1 MLGIKNRNVVFRIR
15 LLFNIVKESRRI
27 WFILVWRD
35 IQKRKWVFI
44 FDWWRGY
51 GYQWDFWWILLV
63 QSQICTISLD
73 TAIRRVASFLSTRL
87 KSSGLKR
94 CQKEKSRN
102 YNGFWTFLISVIFW
116 KMKDAK
122 RRFRPC
128 ARNRTG
134 GTLFQGG
141 FQRVFLLRKP
151 PFFRF
156 SQKTLLNFCV
166 WERRCFGSPT
176 YIKKKTA
183 TAATACIIPKE
194 NANCSGAVA
203 IRTKYARGPPLPQ
216 TWK

>member
-1 MLGIKNRNVVFRIR
+1 MLEVTTLKKQYKLIIFLGAYWNYPDNAKKSF
-15 LLFNIVKESRRI
+15 KE
-27 WFILVWRD
+27 LTLMY
-35 IQKRKWVFI
+35 KP
-44 FDWWRGY
+44 
-51 GYQWDFWWILLV
+51 
-63 QSQICTISLD
+63 
-73 TAIRRVASFLSTRL
+73 
-87 KSSGLKR
+87 LKR
-94 CQKEKSRN
+94 YLRQKARFYKEFRAFFMPQKVSKQKD
-102 YNGFWTFLISVIFW
+102 IFS
-116 KMKDAK
+116 
-122 RRFRPC
+122 RFRPT

-166 WERRCFGSPT
+166 WERRCFGSST

-183 TAATACIIPKE
+183 TAATACMIPKE